1 MMHGNVFWEKINI
14 LRSYFY
20 VIHNKNMAAGR
31 NSSCAFGLT
40 AVTKEPSGLGK

>member
-1 MMHGNVFWEKINI
+1 MVMYYGKSLNI

-20 VIHNKNMAAGR
+20 IIHNKNMAAGR

-40 AVTKEPSGLGK
+40 AITEEPSGLGK